1 MNKNILVILL
11 TSLIGVHLGFSQIS
25 EKIGLYVSGGGT
37 MPQESIVGKTF
48 EFPQLSRDTDSDFF
62 TEFLGQIPDSKN
74 IQNYWKTGFNVGGGL
89 KYDLNSV
96 LAVSADFNYNLFRFD
111 NNQLASDIG
120 NSLQEIPI
128 DPNFNVPYNPEG
140 LTISQGSLNIY
151 EFSVNVRAQFPLER
165 IRPYILG
172 GMGYMRVNQDVIT
185 ISYYDDFNIPPLPQQ
200 GNVNFYDQI
209 PSASYDAIMLNAGVG
224 LAVKLGKNLQPF
236 IQANYVQGFTEGN
249 DTILVPV
256 KFGFIFTLK

>member
-1 MNKNILVILL
+1 MKKNILAISSV
-11 TSLIGVHLGFSQIS
+11 LIFCVQLSYSQIS

-37 MPQESIVGKTF
+37 MPVESIVGKTF

-62 TEFLGQIPDSKN
+62 TEVLGREADSKN

-89 KYDLNSV
+89 RYDINSI

-111 NNQLASDIG
+111 ANQLAGDVG
-120 NSLQEIPI
+120 NTLQEIPI
-128 DPNFNVPYNPEG
+128 DPNMNIPYNPDG

-172 GMGYMRVNQDVIT
+172 GAGYMRVNQDVISL
-185 ISYYDDFNIPPLPQQ
+185 SYYDDFNIPPLPQQ
-200 GNVNFYDQI
+200 GNVSFYDQI
-209 PSASYDAIMLNAGVG
+209 PAATYDAVMLNAGAG
-224 LAVKLGKNLQPF
+224 LAVKLSKNLQPF
-236 IQANYVQGFTEGN
+236 VQVSYVLGLTEGN
-249 DTILVPV
+249 DTILYPV
-256 KFGFIFTLK
+256 KFGFLFTLK